1 MSEIKKQLASGVFYN
16 AVAKY
21 TGVLISI
28 VITGIL
34 SRLLTPEDYGTVV
47 PVTILITFFT
57 ILGDIGIG
65 PAIIQSKEL
74 SFQEISSLFSFTVF
88 IGLVLSGL
96 FFLSSWFI
104 ADFYHSR
111 QFVVL
116 CQLLSISLFFSC
128 ANVVTNALLFK
139 ARMFRYLAVRSLVV
153 QIIAGVMAII
163 AACWGAGVYALIV
176 QSIVSCICLFFISYI
191 KNPLR
196 LNFWKIEWGALR
208 KIRKFSSYQFL
219 FDILNY
225 FSVNLDKLLINKY
238 IGTTQLGYYDK
249 SYKLMQMPMQN
260 IPFII
265 TPVMHP
271 IFSEMQDNLGKMCIY
286 YSKVVRFLAFI
297 GFPLSI
303 LLFFSGEELIY
314 IIFGGQWGASVP
326 AFKIL
331 ALSVGFQIILSTS
344 GSIFQSAGVTH
355 FLFFSGVLSTGVIIV
370 AVLMS
375 LFCFGTIEAVSISL
389 LCAFII
395 NFFQTFIIMYCYL
408 FKVGLKFFI
417 RNLLSPLLLSVILLF
432 VLLGITLLT
441 GQLNNL
447 VSLFIKGTI
456 AGVIT
461 LFYIQFTREYN
472 FILKI
477 KEIISIWKKKS

>member
-1 MSEIKKQLASGVFYN
+1 MPMR
-16 AVAKY
+16 
-21 TGVLISI
+21 T
-28 VITGIL
+28 
-34 SRLLTPEDYGTVV
+34 SRLLLPG
-47 PVTILITFFT
+47 
-57 ILGDIGIG
+57 
-65 PAIIQSKEL
+65 
-74 SFQEISSLFSFTVF
+74 
-88 IGLVLSGL
+88 
-96 FFLSSWFI
+96 
-104 ADFYHSR
+104 
-111 QFVVL
+111 
-116 CQLLSISLFFSC
+116 
-128 ANVVTNALLFK
+128 
-139 ARMFRYLAVRSLVV
+139 
-153 QIIAGVMAII
+153 
-163 AACWGAGVYALIV
+163 YA
-176 QSIVSCICLFFISYI
+176 SY
-191 KNPLR
+191 
-196 LNFWKIEWGALR
+196 
-208 KIRKFSSYQFL
+208 
-219 FDILNY
+219 
-225 FSVNLDKLLINKY
+225 
-238 IGTTQLGYYDK
+238 
-249 SYKLMQMPMQN
+249 
-260 IPFII
+260 
-265 TPVMHP
+265 
-271 IFSEMQDNLGKMCIY
+271 FSEMQDNLGKMCIY